1 MAIAEGTR
9 LGPYEILAPIGAGG
23 MGEVYRA
30 RDIRLDRIVALKVIP
45 EASAALP
52 ETRARFE
59 REARAVSSLNHPHIC
74 SLFDIGHQDGVDYL
88 VMEYLEG
95 ESLAA
100 RLKKGPLP
108 LDQALHYAIDIVGAL
123 DAAHR
128 YSIVHRDLKPSNI
141 MLTPTG
147 PKVLDFGL
155 AKIPQQ
161 RAAVVAGG
169 SLLETVTTPLTG
181 HGTIVGTLQ
190 YMAPEQLEGKEA
202 DARTDLFA
210 FGALIYEML
219 TGRRA
224 FQASSQ
230 AALISAIMTAEP
242 APVSAVQPLA
252 TPSLDHVVRT
262 CIAKDPADRWQSAH
276 DLLVQ
281 LKWVTG
287 AGSQAAVT
295 APVAVR
301 RKSREGLLWA
311 SVVTLTVA
319 LLAVSFLLFRAKPA
333 EARPAS
339 FQIPLPPKVTWGS
352 ARDIPAVSPDGRKLV
367 FAAAPGAGK
376 RILWLRSLDTLTIQP
391 LHGTE
396 DALFPFWSPDSRFVG
411 FFAGQELKKTDLAGA
426 SPQTLC
432 DVGSGFTLGGSWS
445 RNGIILFGKVGSF
458 LRQVPAS
465 GGEPKPALPLDQ
477 SRREVAQ
484 GFPWFLP
491 DGQHFLYASRSLEVG
506 KSAIRLGALGS
517 TETRLVVTALSNSAF
532 APPGLLL
539 FSRQQ
544 SLMGQAFDPSRLQA
558 TGDPFPIAEGVGR
571 LGPVLSPFSVSS
583 NGVLIW
589 RGGESANAQ
598 IAAYSRDGRRLGSVG
613 EPREIRQLFLSPDEK
628 RLSIEM
634 LNFPTGGANRDVWLV
649 DLANN
654 IFSRV
659 TYDPAADYD
668 PIWSPD
674 GRELVLSSSR
684 KSGNASLYRK
694 VLGGPPEQLLFEFNE
709 PIYAQQWLPG
719 GSLLFLTRGGRAF
732 YRLPL
737 TGERKPEMLFQSE
750 FEKDGPTVSPDGRSI
765 AYNSFESGRWEVY
778 LASFPAFTERRQVS
792 NAGGCQP
799 LWRKDGKELF
809 YLTLEG
815 HLMAV
820 DIKPGAAAGAG
831 LQRELFRVPM
841 RPDPTLNQY
850 AITGDGRKFL
860 VLEDVD
866 EGPSPLTVVLNFTAG
881 LAH

>member
-1 MAIAEGTR
+1 MPLPEGTR
-9 LGPYEILAPIGAGG
+9 LGPYEIVAPIGVGG

-30 RDIRLDRIVALKVIP
+30 RDIRLERIVALKVIP

-52 ETRARFE
+52 EARQRFE

-108 LDQALHYAIDIVGAL
+108 LDQGLHYAIDIAGAL

-128 YSIVHRDLKPSNI
+128 HSIVHRDLKPSNV

-155 AKIPQQ
+155 AKTPQQ

-169 SLLETVTTPLTG
+169 SMLETVTTPLTG

-202 DARTDLFA
+202 DTRTDLFA

-242 APVSAVQPLA
+242 TPVSAVQPLA
-252 TPSLDHVVRT
+252 TPLLDHVVRT
-262 CIAKDPADRWQSAH
+262 CLAKDPADRWQTAH
-276 DLLVQ
+276 DLLAQ

-287 AGSQAAVT
+287 AGSQPGVPAS
-295 APVAVR
+295 VAVR
-301 RKSREGLLWA
+301 RKSRERLLWA
-311 SVVTLTVA
+311 LLATLA
-319 LLAVSFLLFRAKPA
+319 FASLAVSFLHFRAKPA
-333 EARPAS
+333 EARLMR
-339 FQIPLPPKVTWGS
+339 FQIPLPPKVTWGQ
-352 ARDIPAVSPDGRKLV
+352 AQDIPAVSPDGRKLV
-367 FAAAPGAGK
+367 FAATPGTGK
-376 RILWLRSLDTLTIQP
+376 RILWLRSLDSLNIQP
-391 LHGTE
+391 LAGTE
-396 DALFPFWSPDSRFVG
+396 DARFPFWSPDSRFVG
-411 FFAGQELKKTDLAGA
+411 FFAGQKVKKTDLTGS

-432 DVGSGFTLGGSWS
+432 DIGSVFTPGGSWS
-445 RNGIILFGKVGSF
+445 RSGIILFGKGGSF

-477 SRREVAQ
+477 SRKEVAQ
-484 GFPWFLP
+484 LFPWFLP
-491 DGQHFLYASRSLEVG
+491 DGQHFLYSSRSLEVG

-517 TETRLVVTALSNSAF
+517 TETRLVVTAFSNSAF

-539 FSRQQ
+539 FGRQQ
-544 SLMGQAFDPSRLQA
+544 SLMGQAFDASGLQA
-558 TGDPFPIAEGVGR
+558 TGDPFPIAEGAGR
-571 LGPVLSPFSVSS
+571 LGPALSPFSVSS

-589 RGGESANAQ
+589 RGGGPANAQ
-598 IAAYSRDGRRLGSVG
+598 ITAYSRDGRRLGSVG
-613 EPREIRQLFLSPDEK
+613 ETSAIRELFLSPDGK
-628 RLSIEM
+628 RLSLEM
-634 LNFPTGGANRDVWLV
+634 INPSTESTNRDVWV
-649 DLANN
+649 VNLANN

-659 TYDPAADYD
+659 TYDPAPDSD

-674 GRELVLSSSR
+674 GRELVFSSSR
-684 KSGNASLYRK
+684 KGGTASLYRK
-694 VLGGPPEQLLFEFNE
+694 VFGGPPEQLLFEFNE
-709 PIYAQQWLPG
+709 PIFAQQWLPG
-719 GSLLFLTRGGRAF
+719 GSLLFLTLGGKAF

-765 AYNSFESGRWEVY
+765 AYNSSESGRWEVY

-792 NAGGCQP
+792 NSGGCQP

-820 DIKPGAAAGAG
+820 DIKLGAGAEAG
-831 LQRELFRVPM
+831 LPRELFRIPM
-841 RPDPTLNQY
+841 RPDPILNQY